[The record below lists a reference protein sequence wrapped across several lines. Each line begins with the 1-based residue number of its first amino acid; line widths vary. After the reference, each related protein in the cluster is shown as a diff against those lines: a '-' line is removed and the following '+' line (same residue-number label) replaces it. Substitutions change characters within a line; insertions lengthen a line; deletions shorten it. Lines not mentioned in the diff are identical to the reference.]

1 MNNWVEIVV
10 AVYLLGMIL
19 YGHYKGFIR
28 LAVSMA
34 ALIVTLIIVH
44 VAMPKVTVFIK
55 ENTPVYS
62 WIVEHTK
69 NTMESAIG
77 IEDDIQMPAKQ
88 RQAIENLPLPQ
99 DVKEMLLEN
108 NNSQM
113 YEILGVNAFI
123 EYIGNYLANMILNW
137 GGYVIMFFAVYIF
150 LRIVMKWLDIMAKL
164 PVLSGMNQIAGAI
177 LGGVQGLFFL
187 WLMSLLL
194 TACTSASWATA
205 ILRQVEASAWLS
217 FLYDYN
223 LLSKLALGILKGIYM
238 SSN

>member
-1 MNNWVEIVV
+1 MDNWVEIVV

-34 ALIVTLIIVH
+34 ALIVTLVIVYA
-44 VAMPKVTVFIK
+44 AMPKAAAFIK

-69 NTMESAIG
+69 DTMEHAIG
-77 IEDDIQMPAKQ
+77 MDNDVQMPAKQ
-88 RQAIENLPLPQ
+88 RQAIENLPLPR
-99 DVKEMLLEN
+99 DIKEMLLEN

-123 EYIGNYLANMILNW
+123 EYIGSYLANMILNW
-137 GGYVIMFFAVYIF
+137 IGFVILFLVVYIL
-150 LRIVMKWLDIMAKL
+150 LRVIMKWLDIMAKL

-177 LGGVQGLFFL
+177 LGGIQGLFFL
-187 WLMSLLL
+187 WLLSLVL
-194 TACTSASWATA
+194 TACAGTSWAAT
-205 ILRQVEASAWLS
+205 ILRQVEASTWLS

>member
-34 ALIVTLIIVH
+34 TLIVTLIIVH

-137 GGYVIMFFAVYIF
+137 VGYVIMFFAVYIF

-194 TACTSASWATA
+194 TACASASWATA

>member
-194 TACTSASWATA
+194 TACASASWATA

>member
-137 GGYVIMFFAVYIF
+137 VGYVIMFFAVYIF

-194 TACTSASWATA
+194 TACASASWATA